1 MAFTDP
7 TPSDLTRRFPVFD
20 AVETDVI
27 NTALN
32 EAASL
37 VDDTWVS
44 EADHRLGKML
54 VAAHVLTSDG
64 HGATVEAELAQA
76 GHLSLM
82 RSGSLTVQS
91 APARSDA
98 WLATTSFGRRF
109 LALRRRSVPAVTVIC

>member
-7 TPSDLTRRFPVFD
+7 TPSDVTRRFPVFD
-20 AVETDVI
+20 GVETDVI
-27 NTALN
+27 DTALS

-37 VDDTWVS
+37 IDDSWVS
-44 EADHRLGKML
+44 EADYRLGKML

-82 RSGSLTVQS
+82 RSGSLTLQA
-91 APARSDA
+91 APAGNDG
-98 WLATTSFGRRF
+98 WLSGTSYGRRF
-109 LALRRRSVPAVTVIC
+109 LALRRRSAPAIAVIC